1 MIQRFCEAI
10 ARVGKF
16 RTLKNEFYSSIDG
29 ASDRLAEKIGGLGIM
44 RKLAIIG
51 ALLFGMGLTLTP
63 LVPAHA
69 ITMVDQTK
77 AALTTSKQ
85 RSLNDSQVHFVPV
98 PSSYAS
104 AANPSGI
111 NTIASDQGSPVT
123 FTTKYLL
130 PIPGYQHQAWGDPQS
145 MAVVGQYLYVV
156 YCPTAWYNRGRLVRF
171 DMAKLTGLKVTPQQI
186 QSIYRA
192 KTPITART
200 KAIRAA
206 IKVGPA
212 FTTGHGQSLAYNW
225 KDHQLYMWQDR
236 ESAPRVPVS
245 QAGVIQ
251 QLNPSSLQPVRLIHF
266 RLKSK
271 SLAVP
276 GGHVLAFDRQ
286 GNAYFWTRPNAT
298 EVYLYRGRIGRRH
311 VHFHLTSQVLQHGP
325 GTCVQSMAYNPNNNR
340 LYLVA
345 DGSIASL
352 PASKLAGNGSLT
364 SGDVKWTHFASKREF
379 EGLSFGTDGKAYL
392 LSNHQPEVLVGNTL
406 NW

>member
-1 MIQRFCEAI
+1 
-10 ARVGKF
+10 
-16 RTLKNEFYSSIDG
+16 
-29 ASDRLAEKIGGLGIM
+29 M
-44 RKLAIIG
+44 RKLAIVG
-51 ALLFGMGLTLTP
+51 ALLVSVGLGITP
-63 LVPAHA
+63 LLPAHA

-77 AALTTSKQ
+77 TALSLSKQ
-85 RSLNDSQVHFVPV
+85 RSLNDSQVHFVTV
-98 PSSYAS
+98 PSHYAS
-104 AANPSGI
+104 AANSSGS
-111 NTIASDQGSPVT
+111 NTIASNQGSPVT

-130 PIPGYQHQAWGDPQS
+130 PIPGYHHQAWGDPQS
-145 MAVVGQYLYVV
+145 MAVVGRYLYVV
-156 YCPTAWYNRGRLVRF
+156 YCPTTWHNRGRLVRF
-171 DMAKLTGLKVTPQQI
+171 NMAKLTNLKATPQQI
-186 QSIYRA
+186 QGVYRT
-192 KTPITART
+192 KTPVTTQT

-212 FTTGHGQSLAYNW
+212 FTTGHGQSLAYNR

-236 ESAPRVPVS
+236 ESAPRIPVS

-251 QLNPSSLQPVRLIHF
+251 QVNPNSLKPVRLIHF

-298 EVYLYRGRIGRRH
+298 DVYLYRGHIGRRH

-352 PASKLAGNGSLT
+352 PANKLAGNGSLT
-364 SGDVKWTHFASKREF
+364 RGDVKWTHFASKREF
-379 EGLSFGTDGKAYL
+379 EGLSFGDDGQAYL
-392 LSNHQPEVLVGNTL
+392 LSNHQPEVLVGSSL